1 MPVNDAPPPAAN
13 GAAAESDAQES
24 DAQESDA
31 QAPSIAN
38 TTTTATSDGIPR
50 STADLPPAAL
60 DLAAKL
66 FDLARAGDA
75 ATLSAYLS
83 AGVPANLT
91 NHAGDTL
98 LMLAAYH
105 GRDAAVRALLAR
117 GADANTIN
125 GRGQSPLAGAV
136 FKGHVDVVRALVE
149 AGADAD
155 VGVPNAKDT
164 AVMFKRE
171 DLFAVLGVEEGRLG
185 FDVFF

>member
-1 MPVNDAPPPAAN
+1 
-13 GAAAESDAQES
+13 
-24 DAQESDA
+24 
-31 QAPSIAN
+31 
-38 TTTTATSDGIPR
+38 R
-50 STADLPPAAL
+50 STSDLPPAAL

-98 LMLAAYH
+98 VMLAAYH
-105 GRDAAVRALLAR
+105 GRDAAVRALLQC

-149 AGADAD
+149 AGADAE

-164 AVMFKRE
+164 AVMFRRE
-171 DLFAVLGVEEGRLG
+171 DMFAVLGVEEG
-185 FDVFF
+185 